1 MPAFTMPGSLRG
13 KNDSYWFPV
22 VAFNQYIH
30 YKVWL
35 VKNFFRESCKIGL
48 EAVYL
53 LCFRDPKQ
61 QSRLRFG
68 KITA

>member
-35 VKNFFRESCKIGL
+35 VKNNRPAE
-48 EAVYL
+48 V
-53 LCFRDPKQ
+53 DHPKN
-61 QSRLRFG
+61 F
-68 KITA
+68 KHK